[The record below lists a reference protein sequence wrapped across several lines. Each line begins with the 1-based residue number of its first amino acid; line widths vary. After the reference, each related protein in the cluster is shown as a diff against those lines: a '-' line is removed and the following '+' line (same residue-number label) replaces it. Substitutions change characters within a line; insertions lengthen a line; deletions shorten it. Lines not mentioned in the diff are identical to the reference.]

1 MTVTFQWQYGRCFV
15 ATNDLMLWML
25 HFANEVELRGEKE
38 SAATIK
44 ALSVVLEGMIAD
56 AERKRASV

>member
-1 MTVTFQWQYGRCFV
+1 MTVTFQWQDGRCFV

-25 HFANEVELRGEKE
+25 QFANEVEAQGQKE

-44 ALSVVLEGMIAD
+44 FLSIALEGMIVD